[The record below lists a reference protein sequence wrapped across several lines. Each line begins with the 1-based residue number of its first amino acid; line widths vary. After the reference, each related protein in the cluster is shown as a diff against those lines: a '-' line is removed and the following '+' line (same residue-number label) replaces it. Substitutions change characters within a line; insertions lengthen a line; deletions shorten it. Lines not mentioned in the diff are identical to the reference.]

1 MVKSTGTGC
10 LSSCGCFDE
19 LYQGFSLLCDLRVS
33 VAEMERAAGNG
44 WGLEASI
51 HLQKSSAWLSASSSR
66 KCCLEACLM
75 LGMLK
80 QDLAVSRLLFLSFHR
95 PFFSDGKVTDAA
107 GCLAGVRTHRLGR
120 KKIIVKHVG
129 VNSVCFSGTAKNSVD
144 RERCE
149 GRSKSLPKERQGWRA
164 VDFPVWYGH
173 LCEKSLLS
181 SRFATLLHSFFL
193 LINFFQLCQ
202 CTG

>member
-75 LGMLK
+75 LGTLK

-149 GRSKSLPKERQGWRA
+149 GRSKSLPKERRDGVRLTFLFGMGIC
-164 VDFPVWYGH
+164 VRSLFFPQD
-173 LCEKSLLS
+173 
-181 SRFATLLHSFFL
+181 LLHCCTVFFS
-193 LINFFQLCQ
+193 
-202 CTG
+202 

>member
-1 MVKSTGTGC
+1 M
-10 LSSCGCFDE
+10 
-19 LYQGFSLLCDLRVS
+19 YQGFSLLCDLRVS

-129 VNSVCFSGTAKNSVD
+129 VNSVCFSSSALQKIALTESGAKVGANPCPRRDGDGV
-144 RERCE
+144 RLTFLFGMGICV
-149 GRSKSLPKERQGWRA
+149 RSLF
-164 VDFPVWYGH
+164 FPQD
-173 LCEKSLLS
+173 
-181 SRFATLLHSFFL
+181 LLHCCTVFFL